1 MLGGSVNAVATA
13 LVTGGTSGIG
23 AAFVRALAARG
34 DDVVIV
40 ARDTARM
47 EATAAELSAKH
58 GVRVEALTADLAK
71 KADVDRL
78 AARLE
83 SQDAPIELL
92 INNAGFGLHSTLLDA
107 DYSEHERA
115 LDVMGLA
122 VLVLGGAAGRA
133 MKARGHGRII
143 NVSSISAFIAQGG
156 YSPVKAYSKVYSEG
170 LANEL
175 HGSGVT
181 VTALCPGWVATEF
194 HERAEIKTSA
204 IPSWLWVDADR
215 LAALALA
222 DADKGKVVSIPTPL
236 WKAGALGLTLAPRP
250 EVPWV
255 SRVLTRSRA

>member
-1 MLGGSVNAVATA
+1 MNAVATA

-58 GVRVEALTADLAK
+58 GVRVEALTAALAK
-71 KADVDRL
+71 KADVDRV

-194 HERAEIKTSA
+194 HERAGIKGSS
-204 IPSWLWVDADR
+204 IPGPLWLDADR
-215 LAALALA
+215 VVAACLA
-222 DADKGKVVSIPTPL
+222 DADRGRVVSVPSRRFRVI
-236 WKAGALGLTLAPRP
+236 AGALRHAPRP
-250 EVPWV
+250 FVRWV
-255 SRVLTRSRA
+255 SGKLSAARRHER

>member
-71 KADVDRL
+71 KADVDRV

-175 HGSGVT
+175 SSTADEFRPALNELGGVMDDI
-181 VTALCPGWVATEF
+181 ANY
-194 HERAEIKTSA
+194 ERPE
-204 IPSWLWVDADR
+204 R
-215 LAALALA
+215 LPNGDILIRRRA
-222 DADKGKVVSIPTPL
+222 DAPPPPPLEELQRLLPQNPQGAPSAPKPVTPT
-236 WKAGALGLTLAPRP
+236 APQTD
-250 EVPWV
+250 
-255 SRVLTRSRA
+255 L